1 MVSEKSI
8 TRQQAGRFRWAN
20 KEPSAPGSLAR
31 GCCGHKFVESKNK
44 GELGYANLESKSE
57 IPVLTYDNRN

>member
-20 KEPSAPGSLAR
+20 NEPSAPGSLAW
-31 GCCGHKFVESKNK
+31 GCCGHEFVESKNK
-44 GELGYANLESKSE
+44 GELEYASVDSKSE
-57 IPVLTYDNRN
+57 IRLYTGSDQP